1 VLKQIS
7 AKDMSQ
13 NKLMEQEFRRIAA
26 ERILIIDGAMGTALQ
41 SYKLE
46 EEDFRGERFADWK
59 SPLQGANDLLCLT
72 QPDIVREVHANY
84 LKAGADLL
92 ETNTFNANAVS
103 LADYDASHLARELN
117 VAAAKL
123 AREAVEKEGS
133 QAWVAGALGP
143 MNKALSLSSD
153 VNNPGAREVT
163 FAQVK
168 DAYAEQIEGLIE
180 GGVDCILIETIFD
193 TLNSKAAIIAAK
205 EAFAKTGLT
214 LPLLISVTIT
224 DRSGRTL
231 SGQTLEAFWISIRHA
246 DPLCVGLNCALGADE
261 MEPYLAELSRLCD
274 TFVSCYP
281 NAGLPNAL
289 GGYDETP
296 EEMAAVLER
305 FADNGWLNM
314 VGGCCGT
321 DANYISAIGEKMKGK
336 APREVGESHRCFEV
350 SGLEP
355 FQRNKDTGLIIVGER
370 TNVTGSPKFSRLVKE
385 NDLDGGLAVALQQ
398 VRNGANLID
407 INMDEGLLDSEAL
420 MRQFLQLIASEPEI
434 SRVPVMIDSSR
445 WEVLLAG
452 LESCQG
458 KCVVN
463 SLSLKDGE
471 DEFLKRAARVR
482 EFGAAAVVMAFDEEG
497 QADSTDRRIVICKRA
512 YKILVEKAGFAPQ
525 DIIFDPNVLTVATGI
540 AEHDGY
546 AKSFIESIPLIK
558 EACPGVLISGG
569 ISNVSFSF
577 RGNNPVREAMHTVFL
592 YHAIKAGLDMAI
604 VNAGMLGIYEDI
616 PENLRVAVEDVVLA
630 RHPEA
635 TENLLQLADSFK
647 GESRKRDK
655 RDDLAWREGT
665 VEKRLEHSLIHGVVE
680 FVEADTEEARLQYDR
695 PLEVI
700 EGPLMSG
707 MGIVGERFG
716 EGKMFLPQVV
726 KSARVMKKAVAYL
739 TPYMDAEK
747 AAGALS
753 RQGKILLATV
763 KGDVHDIGKNI
774 VGVVLGCNGYEVVD
788 LGVMV
793 PTAEILKR
801 AKEEDVDMV
810 GLSGLITP
818 SLDEMVRV
826 AQTMQRNGY
835 RKPLL
840 IGGATTSS
848 THTALKIAPETEQVV
863 VHVLDASKAAGVC
876 SRLMDEKQKESYRKE
891 IETEHKR
898 LRERFANR
906 THREIVSLTKAREN
920 SWGWNPPEGGL
931 PKHSELGAIKVRTPI
946 PLGELVEL
954 IDWTPFFTTWG
965 LRGAYPRIL
974 ERPEAKELFDEAQT
988 FLRKIVDEEILQAR
1002 AVFGVFAAS
1011 SQGDDLQ
1018 VNGRSLPMLRQQNKR
1033 SNGKP
1038 NYCLT
1043 DFVAAQEDSLGLF
1056 AVSAGFGCD
1065 EEAKRYQKDH
1075 DDYHAIMLRAL
1086 ADRLAEAAAEW
1097 VHREVRLGWG
1107 LEEAKQFTPLEL
1119 IKEQY
1124 AGIRPAPGYPA
1135 CPDHDTKN
1143 VIWEMLEV
1151 EDKVGIKLLDSGSMW
1166 PAASVSG
1173 MIFHHPQARYFSIL
1187 RIGNDQLED
1196 YAKRLGQSP
1205 EEIARRMPNICP
1217 S

>member
-1 VLKQIS
+1 
-7 AKDMSQ
+7 
-13 NKLMEQEFRRIAA
+13 MEQEFRRLAS

-41 SYKLE
+41 SYKFE
-46 EEDFRGERFADWK
+46 EADFRGQRFLDW
-59 SPLQGANDLLCLT
+59 SCSLQGANDMLCLT
-72 QPDIVREVHANY
+72 QPDAVRSVHAGY
-84 LKAGADLL
+84 LEAGADLI

-103 LADYDASHLARELN
+103 LADYEASHLAREIN
-117 VAAAKL
+117 VEAARL
-123 AREAVEKEGS
+123 ASEAVKQSGR

-163 FAQVK
+163 FAQVR
-168 DAYAEQIEGLIE
+168 DAYAEQVEGLME

-193 TLNSKAAIIAAK
+193 TLNSKAALIATRQVFEK
-205 EAFAKTGLT
+205 LGRD
-214 LPLLISVTIT
+214 LPILISVTIT

-231 SGQTLEAFWISIRHA
+231 SGQTLEAFWVSIRQA
-246 DPLCVGLNCALGADE
+246 KPLCVGLNCALGADE
-261 MEPYLAELSRLCD
+261 MEPYVAELSRLCD

-296 EEMAAVLER
+296 EQMATVLER

-321 DANYISAIGEKMKGK
+321 DASYIRAISERMEGK
-336 APREVGESHRCFEV
+336 SPRRVSEPERAFEV

-355 FQRNKDTGLIIVGER
+355 FSQNDDTGLIVVGER
-370 TNVTGSPKFSRLVKE
+370 TNVTGSPKFARLVKE
-385 NDLDGGLAVALQQ
+385 GDLDGGLAVALQQ

-407 INMDEGLLDSEAL
+407 INMDEGLLDSEDL
-420 MRQFLQLIASEPEI
+420 MRKFLQLIASEPEI
-434 SRVPVMIDSSR
+434 ARVPVMIDSSR
-445 WEVLLAG
+445 WEVLVAG
-452 LESCQG
+452 LECCQG

-471 DEFLKRAARVR
+471 EEFLKRAAVVA

-497 QADSTDRRIVICKRA
+497 QADDTERRLSICRRA
-512 YKILVEKAGFAPQ
+512 YDLLVEKAGFQPQ

-540 AEHDGY
+540 PEHDEY

-558 EACPGVLISGG
+558 KACPGVLISGG

-616 PENLRVAVEDVVLA
+616 PESLRVAVEDVLLA
-630 RHPEA
+630 RNPQA
-635 TENLLQLADSFK
+635 TENLLALADTFK
-647 GESRKRDK
+647 GEQRKK
-655 RDDLAWREGT
+655 EQRDDLAWREQP
-665 VEKRLEHSLIHGVVE
+665 VEKRLEYALIHGVVD
-680 FVEADTEEARLQYDR
+680 FVEADTEEARQNFER

-747 AAGALS
+747 AAGAMS
-753 RQGKILLATV
+753 KQGKILLATV

-774 VGVVLGCNGYEVVD
+774 VGVVLGCNGYEIVD

-801 AKEEDVDMV
+801 AVEEEVDLV

-826 AQTMQRNGY
+826 AQAMKRGGY
-835 RKPLL
+835 DKPLL
-840 IGGATTSS
+840 IGGATTSA
-848 THTALKIAPETEQVV
+848 THTALKIAPETDQVV
-863 VHVLDASKAAGVC
+863 VHVTDASKAAGVC
-876 SRLMDEKQKESYRKE
+876 SKLLDPKKLEGFRTE
-891 IETEHKR
+891 IEERHEM
-898 LRERFANR
+898 LRVRFANR
-906 THREIVSLTKAREN
+906 SDKKLISLAEARAKSWKWKPPGALASEPGVRVHR
-920 SWGWNPPEGGL
+920 
-931 PKHSELGAIKVRTPI
+931 PI
-946 PLGELVEL
+946 PLPELVEL
-954 IDWTPFFTTWG
+954 IDWTPFFIVWG
-965 LRGAYPRIL
+965 MRGAYPRIL
-974 ERPEAKELFDEAQT
+974 ETPEAKELFEEAKE
-988 FLRKIVDEEILQAR
+988 FLDRLVQQSTLEAR
-1002 AVFGVFAAS
+1002 AIYGVFDAWS
-1011 SQGDDLQ
+1011 EGDDLHLGEH
-1018 VNGRSLPMLRQQNKR
+1018 VLPMLRQQVQR
-1033 SNGKP
+1033 TNGKP
-1038 NYCLT
+1038 HLCLA
-1043 DFVAAQEDSLGLF
+1043 DFVSSQRGEDSLGLF

-1065 EEAKRYQKDH
+1065 EEAERYKQDH
-1075 DDYHAIMLRAL
+1075 DDYHAIMIRAL

-1097 VHREVRLGWG
+1097 VHREVRMGWG
-1107 LEEAKQFTPLEL
+1107 LEDRGRFSPREL
-1119 IKEQY
+1119 IKEEY
-1124 AGIRPAPGYPA
+1124 SGIRPAPGYPA
-1135 CPDHDTKN
+1135 CPDHFTKRK
-1143 VIWEMLEV
+1143 IWELLNV
-1151 EDKVGIKLLDSGSMW
+1151 EEQVGIKLLDSGSMW

-1173 MIFHHPQARYFSIL
+1173 MVFPHPESRYFAIS
-1187 RIGNDQLED
+1187 RIGRDQLED
-1196 YAKRLGQSP
+1196 YAARLGQSP
-1205 EEIARRMPNICP
+1205 DEVARRLVNICP

>member
-1 VLKQIS
+1 
-7 AKDMSQ
+7 M
-13 NKLMEQEFRRIAA
+13 
-26 ERILIIDGAMGTALQ
+26 
-41 SYKLE
+41 
-46 EEDFRGERFADWK
+46 
-59 SPLQGANDLLCLT
+59 LCLT
-72 QPDIVREVHANY
+72 QPDAVRSVHAGY
-84 LKAGADLL
+84 LEAGADLI

-103 LADYDASHLARELN
+103 LADYEASHLAREIN
-117 VAAAKL
+117 VEAARL
-123 AREAVEKEGS
+123 ACEAVEQSGRK
-133 QAWVAGALGP
+133 AWVAGALGP

-163 FAQVK
+163 FAQVR
-168 DAYAEQIEGLIE
+168 DAYAEQVEGLME

-193 TLNSKAAIIAAK
+193 TLNSKAAVIATRQVF
-205 EAFAKTGLT
+205 ERLGREV
-214 LPLLISVTIT
+214 PVLISVTIT

-231 SGQTLEAFWISIRHA
+231 SGQTLEAFWVSIRQA
-246 DPLCVGLNCALGADE
+246 KPLCVGLNCALGADE
-261 MEPYLAELSRLCD
+261 MEPYVAELSRLCD

-296 EEMAAVLER
+296 EQMASVLER

-321 DANYISAIGEKMKGK
+321 DASYIRAISERMKGK
-336 APREVGESHRCFEV
+336 PPREVSHPVRAFEV

-355 FQRNKDTGLIIVGER
+355 FSQNADTGLIVVGER
-370 TNVTGSPKFSRLVKE
+370 TNVTGSPKFARLIKE
-385 NDLDGGLAVALQQ
+385 GDLDGGLAVALQQ

-407 INMDEGLLDSEAL
+407 VNMDEGLLDSEDL
-420 MRQFLQLIASEPEI
+420 MRKFLQLMASEPEI

-445 WEVLLAG
+445 WEVLVAG

-471 DEFLKRAARVR
+471 EEFLKRASVVA

-497 QADSTDRRIVICKRA
+497 QADNTERRLTICRRA
-512 YKILVEKAGFAPQ
+512 YDLLVEKAGFAPQ
-525 DIIFDPNVLTVATGI
+525 DIIFDPNVLTVATGMS
-540 AEHDGY
+540 EHDGY
-546 AKSFIESIPLIK
+546 AKSFIESIPQIK
-558 EACPGVLISGG
+558 KACPGVLISGG

-616 PENLRVAVEDVVLA
+616 PEALRVAVEDVLLD
-630 RHPEA
+630 RHPQA
-635 TENLLQLADSFK
+635 TENLLALADSFK
-647 GESRKRDK
+647 GEQRKKEQRN
-655 RDDLAWREGT
+655 DLAWREQP
-665 VEKRLEHSLIHGVVE
+665 VEKRLEYALIHGVVE
-680 FVEADTEEARLQYDR
+680 FVEADTEEARQNFEQ

-739 TPYMDAEK
+739 TPYMDAAK
-747 AAGALS
+747 AAGAIS
-753 RQGKILLATV
+753 KQGKILLATV

-801 AKEEDVDMV
+801 AIEEEVDLV

-818 SLDEMVRV
+818 SLDEMVRG
-826 AQTMQRNGY
+826 AQAMKRGGY
-835 RKPLL
+835 VKPLL
-840 IGGATTSS
+840 IGGATTSA

-863 VHVLDASKAAGVC
+863 VHVTDASKAAGVC
-876 SRLMDEKQKESYRKE
+876 SKLLDPKKLENFR
-891 IETEHKR
+891 TEVEERHEM
-898 LRERFANR
+898 LRVRFANR
-906 THREIVSLTKAREN
+906 GDKKLISLAEARSK
-920 SWGWNPPEGGL
+920 SWKWSPPSVQTQKPGVQVH
-931 PKHSELGAIKVRTPI
+931 KPI
-946 PLGELVEL
+946 PLAELVEL
-954 IDWTPFFTTWG
+954 IDWTPFFIVWG
-965 LRGAYPRIL
+965 MRGAYPRIL
-974 ERPEAKELFDEAQT
+974 ETPEAKELFEEAKT
-988 FLRKIVDEEILQAR
+988 FLEKVVQESTLEAR
-1002 AVFGVFAAS
+1002 AIYGVFDAWS
-1011 SQGDDLQ
+1011 EGDDLHLVQ
-1018 VNGRSLPMLRQQNKR
+1018 CPPKPHPATNLPDIVPGEHVLPMLRQQVQR

-1038 NYCLT
+1038 HLCLA
-1043 DFVAAQEDSLGLF
+1043 DFVSSQKGQDSLGLF

-1065 EEAKRYQKDH
+1065 EEAERYRQDH
-1075 DDYHAIMLRAL
+1075 DDYHAIMVSAL

-1097 VHREVRLGWG
+1097 VHREVRMGWG
-1107 LEEAKQFTPLEL
+1107 LEDRGRFSPREL
-1119 IKEQY
+1119 LKEEY
-1124 AGIRPAPGYPA
+1124 SGIRPAPGYPA
-1135 CPDHDTKN
+1135 CPDHFTKRKIWQLLN
-1143 VIWEMLEV
+1143 VEEQ
-1151 EDKVGIKLLDSGSMW
+1151 VGIKLLDSGSMW

-1173 MIFHHPQARYFSIL
+1173 MVFHHPESRYFAIS
-1187 RIGNDQLED
+1187 RIGRDQLED
-1196 YAKRLGQSP
+1196 YAARLGQSP
-1205 EEIARRMPNICP
+1205 DEVARRLVNICP

>member
-1 VLKQIS
+1 
-7 AKDMSQ
+7 
-13 NKLMEQEFRRIAA
+13 MEQDFRRIAA
-26 ERILIIDGAMGTALQ
+26 DRILIIDGAMGTALQ
-41 SYKLE
+41 SYELQ
-46 EEDFRGERFADWK
+46 EEDFRGERFADWE

-103 LADYDASHLARELN
+103 LADYDASHLAREIN
-117 VAAAKL
+117 VAAARL
-123 AREAVEKEGS
+123 AREAVDQS
-133 QAWVAGALGP
+133 DRQAWVAGALGP

-168 DAYAEQIEGLIE
+168 EAYREQVEGLLD
-180 GGVDCILIETIFD
+180 GGVDCILVETIFD
-193 TLNSKAAIIAAK
+193 TLNSKAAIIATQ
-205 EAFAKTGLT
+205 EAFEGVGRRV
-214 LPLLISVTIT
+214 PLLISVTIT

-231 SGQTLEAFWISIRHA
+231 SGQTLEAFWVSVRHA
-246 DPLCVGLNCALGADE
+246 NPLCVGLNCALGADE

-296 EEMAAVLER
+296 EQMAAVLER

-321 DANYISAIGEKMKGK
+321 DADYIQAICRKMEGK
-336 APREVGESHRCFEV
+336 APRRFASAERSFEV

-355 FQRNKDTGLIIVGER
+355 FSRNADTGLIVVGER
-370 TNVTGSPKFSRLVKE
+370 TNVTGSPKFSRLVKAG
-385 NDLDGGLAVALQQ
+385 DLDGGLAVALQQ
-398 VRNGANLID
+398 VKNGANLID

-434 SRVPVMIDSSR
+434 SRVPVMVDSSR
-445 WEVLLAG
+445 WEVLVAG

-471 DEFLKRAARVR
+471 EEFLRRAARAR
-482 EFGAAAVVMAFDEEG
+482 EFGAAVVVMAFDEEG
-497 QADSTDRRIVICKRA
+497 QADNTERRVTICKRA
-512 YKILVEKAGFAPQ
+512 YDLLVEQSGFPPQ

-540 AEHDGY
+540 TEHDEY
-546 AKSFIESIPLIK
+546 AKSFIESIPKIK

-604 VNAGMLGIYEDI
+604 VNAGMLGIYQDI

-630 RHPEA
+630 RHPDA

-655 RDDLAWREGT
+655 RNDLAWRDQS
-665 VEKRLEHSLIHGVVE
+665 VQKRLEHSLIHGIVE
-680 FVEADTEEARLQYDR
+680 FVEQDTEEARQQYER

-753 RQGKILLATV
+753 RQGKILMATV

-826 AQTMQRNGY
+826 AQTMQRNSY

-840 IGGATTSS
+840 IGGATTSA
-848 THTALKIAPETEQVV
+848 THTALKIAPETEQLV
-863 VHVLDASKAAGVC
+863 VHVTDASKAAGVC
-876 SRLMDEKQKESYRKE
+876 SKLMDTKLSTSYRKE
-891 IETEHKR
+891 IETEHQR

-906 THREIVSLTKAREN
+906 TDREVVDLSKAREN
-920 SWGWNPPEGGL
+920 RWTWTEPERGV
-931 PKHSELGAIKVRTPI
+931 PRYPELGAVKVRVGI

-974 ERPEAKELFDEAQT
+974 ERPEAKELFDEALE
-988 FLRKIVDEEILQAR
+988 FLDKVVKNEVLQAR
-1002 AVFGVFAAS
+1002 AVFGVFSARAE
-1011 SQGDDLQ
+1011 GDDLC
-1018 VNGRSLPMLRQQNKR
+1018 VESRVLPMLRQQNKR
-1033 SNGKP
+1033 ANGKP

-1043 DFVAAQEDSLGLF
+1043 DFLARQEDSLGLF

-1065 EEAKRYQKDH
+1065 EEAKRYQEDH

-1107 LEEAKQFTPLEL
+1107 LEEARQFSTREL
-1119 IKEQY
+1119 IKEHY
-1124 AGIRPAPGYPA
+1124 SGIRPAPGYPA
-1135 CPDHDTKN
+1135 CPDHVTKN
-1143 VIWEMLEV
+1143 DIWNILKV
-1151 EDKVGIKLLDSGSMW
+1151 EEKIGMKLLDSGSMW

-1173 MIFHHPQARYFSIL
+1173 MIFHHPDARYFSIS
-1187 RIGNDQLED
+1187 RIGKDQLED
-1196 YAKRLGQSP
+1196 YAERLGQST
-1205 EEIARRMPNICP
+1205 EEIARRLPNICP
-1217 S
+1217 R

>member
-1 VLKQIS
+1 
-7 AKDMSQ
+7 
-13 NKLMEQEFRRIAA
+13 MEQEFRRLAS

-41 SYKLE
+41 SYKFE
-46 EEDFRGERFADWK
+46 EADFRGTRFADW
-59 SPLQGANDLLCLT
+59 SCSLQGANDMLCLT
-72 QPDIVREVHANY
+72 QPDAVRSVHSGY
-84 LKAGADLL
+84 LDAGADMI

-103 LADYDASHLARELN
+103 LADYEASHLAREIN
-117 VAAAKL
+117 VEAARL
-123 AREAVEKEGS
+123 ACEAVKQCGR

-163 FAQVK
+163 FAQVR
-168 DAYAEQIEGLIE
+168 DAYAEQVEGLME

-193 TLNSKAAIIAAK
+193 TLNSKAAVIATKQVFERLGRAV
-205 EAFAKTGLT
+205 
-214 LPLLISVTIT
+214 PILISVTIT

-231 SGQTLEAFWISIRHA
+231 SGQTLEAFWVSIRQA
-246 DPLCVGLNCALGADE
+246 KPLCVGLNCALGADE
-261 MEPYLAELSRLCD
+261 MEPYVAELSRLCD

-296 EEMAAVLER
+296 EQMANVLER

-321 DANYISAIGEKMKGK
+321 DATYIRAISERMKGK
-336 APREVGESHRCFEV
+336 PPRQISEPPRVFEV

-355 FQRNKDTGLIIVGER
+355 FSLNDDTGLIVVGER
-370 TNVTGSPKFSRLVKE
+370 TNVTGSPKFARLVKE

-407 INMDEGLLDSEAL
+407 VNMDEGLLDSEDL
-420 MRQFLQLIASEPEI
+420 MRKFLQLMASEPEI

-445 WEVLLAG
+445 WEVLVAG

-471 DEFLKRAARVR
+471 EEFLKRAAVVA

-497 QADSTDRRIVICKRA
+497 QADNTARRISICKRA
-512 YKILVEKAGFAPQ
+512 YDLLVDKAAFVPQ

-540 AEHDGY
+540 PEHDEY

-616 PENLRVAVEDVVLA
+616 PESLRVAVEDVLLA
-630 RHPEA
+630 RHPQA
-635 TENLLQLADSFK
+635 TENLLSLADSFK
-647 GESRKRDK
+647 GEERKKDK
-655 RDDLAWREGT
+655 RDDLAWREQP
-665 VEKRLEHSLIHGVVE
+665 VEKRLEYALIHGVVD
-680 FVEADTEEARLQYDR
+680 FVEADTEEARQNYER

-700 EGPLMSG
+700 EGPLMAG

-747 AAGALS
+747 AAGLMS
-753 RQGKILLATV
+753 KQGKILLATV

-793 PTAEILKR
+793 PTAEILKK
-801 AKEEDVDMV
+801 AVEEDVDLV

-826 AQTMQRNGY
+826 AQAMKRSGY
-835 RKPLL
+835 DKPLL
-840 IGGATTSS
+840 IGGATTSA
-848 THTALKIAPETEQVV
+848 THTALKIAPETDQVV
-863 VHVLDASKAAGVC
+863 VHVTDASKAAGVC
-876 SRLMDEKQKESYRKE
+876 SKLLDEKKLVAFRAEVEQRHEQ
-891 IETEHKR
+891 
-898 LRERFANR
+898 LRIRFANR
-906 THREIVSLTKAREN
+906 SDKQVISLAEARAK
-920 SWGWNPPEGGL
+920 SWSWTPPGTPAPSQGIQV
-931 PKHSELGAIKVRTPI
+931 KKPI
-946 PLGELVEL
+946 PLAELVEL
-954 IDWTPFFTTWG
+954 IDWTPFFIVWG
-965 LRGAYPRIL
+965 MRGAYPRIL
-974 ERPEAKELFDEAQT
+974 EKPEAQELFDEARA
-988 FLRKIVDEEILQAR
+988 FLDKLVRESTLEAR
-1002 AVFGVFAAS
+1002 AIYGVFDAWS
-1011 SQGDDLQ
+1011 VGDDLHLGEH
-1018 VNGRSLPMLRQQNKR
+1018 VLPMLRQQVQR

-1038 NYCLT
+1038 HLCLA
-1043 DFVAAQEDSLGLF
+1043 DFVSREKGQDSLGLF

-1065 EEAKRYQKDH
+1065 EEAERYKQDH
-1075 DDYHAIMLRAL
+1075 DDYHAIMIRAL

-1097 VHREVRLGWG
+1097 VHREVRMSWG
-1107 LEEAKQFTPLEL
+1107 LEERGQFTATEL
-1119 IKEQY
+1119 IKEEY
-1124 AGIRPAPGYPA
+1124 SGIRPAPGYPA
-1135 CPDHDTKN
+1135 CPDHFTKRK
-1143 VIWEMLEV
+1143 IWEMLKV
-1151 EDKVGIKLLDSGSMW
+1151 EDQVGIKLLESGSMW

-1173 MIFHHPQARYFSIL
+1173 MVFSHPESRYFAIS
-1187 RIGNDQLED
+1187 RIGRDQLED
-1196 YAKRLGQSP
+1196 YAARLGQSP
-1205 EEIARRMPNICP
+1205 EEVARRLVNICP
-1217 S
+1217 